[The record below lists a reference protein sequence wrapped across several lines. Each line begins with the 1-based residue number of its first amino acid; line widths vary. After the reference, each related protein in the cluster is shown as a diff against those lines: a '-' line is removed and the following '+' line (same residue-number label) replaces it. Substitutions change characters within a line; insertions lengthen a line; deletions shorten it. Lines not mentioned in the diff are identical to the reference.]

1 MNANMRGLLIFIGII
16 AVSILLC
23 GWFPSTFLP
32 SQGWAFAL
40 PVIQVPGEVYYEG
53 WPSENFVWTNTLTGT
68 LIADVLVLLFAAA
81 AWNVSR
87 GWRKEVPGKFQGLV
101 ESLVGFLYGQTKSM
115 AGTADIVKKQ
125 LFPLVA
131 SIFLFLL
138 MANWLE
144 LIPGV
149 DSIGLMHCAK
159 PGMSGYGRVDSR
171 LDVREG
177 LFGGYA
183 VTDLHQ
189 YEMCEAYLLGET
201 VPPAGTLEELEEGRH
216 TVEERIEALEAEAE
230 HDEHELHVLERQ
242 MIAYEYR
249 IEALHELETVEAEAF
264 AAEIVDEVQTK
275 VADGEELTAEEQEVW
290 DWIQAEQLAQ
300 TRAVYPGAMYALT
313 DEQIAEG
320 RIQPYGFIVTPFIRA
335 AATDMNLT
343 FGLALISVVAM
354 QYFGVAALG
363 PGYFQKFVNI
373 NALGNAGKRPMGLM
387 DFGVGLFEIVSEIS
401 KVISLAFRLF
411 GNIFAGQLLLFII
424 GFLVATLLPV
434 AVYGLEFIVGAI
446 QAYVFA
452 VLTLVFS
459 AQAMVS
465 HAHHDE
471 DEGHH

>member
-1 MNANMRGLLIFIGII
+1 MSANMRGLLIFVIII

-32 SQGWAFAL
+32 SRGWAFAL
-40 PVIQVPGEVYYEG
+40 PVIQVPGEVYWEG
-53 WPSENFVWTNTLTGT
+53 WPHPDFVWTNTLTG
-68 LIADVLVLLFAAA
+68 LVIADVLVLLFAGY
-81 AWNVSR
+81 AWQKSK
-87 GWRKEVPGKFQGLV
+87 GWRNEVPGRFQGIV
-101 ESLVGFLYGQTKSM
+101 ESLIGFLYGQAKSM
-115 AGTADIVKKQ
+115 AGTSDIVKKQ
-125 LFPLVA
+125 LFPLIA
-131 SIFLFLL
+131 SIFLLL
-138 MANWLE
+138 LFANWLE

-159 PGMSGYGRVDSR
+159 PGMNGYGRVDNR
-171 LDVREG
+171 LDVDQT

-183 VTDLHQ
+183 VTNEHQFEVCELYLEGHTAPGADLTT
-189 YEMCEAYLLGET
+189 EEAIDAEIAVLR
-201 VPPAGTLEELEEGRH
+201 EEIAEADEAHAHELQFE
-216 TVEERIEALEAEAE
+216 VAALEM
-230 HDEHELHVLERQ
+230 RK
-242 MIAYEYR
+242 
-249 IEALHELETVEAEAF
+249 EALHEAAALEGQTVDAAALEAIEAKV
-264 AAEIVDEVQTK
+264 AAEEP
-275 VADGEELTAEEQEVW
+275 LTEEEQETLTL
-290 DWIQAEQLAQ
+290 AEEIQLAE
-300 TRAVYPGAMYALT
+300 TRAIYPGALYALS
-313 DEQIAEG
+313 DEQLAEG

-363 PGYFQKFVNI
+363 PAYFQKFVNI

-387 DFGVGLFEIVSEIS
+387 DFGVGLFEIISEIS
-401 KVISLAFRLF
+401 KIISLAFRLF

-465 HAHHDE
+465 HAHGDE
-471 DEGHH
+471 EHH

>member
-1 MNANMRGLLIFIGII
+1 MSANMRGLLIFAIII

-32 SQGWAFAL
+32 SRGWAFAL
-40 PVIQVPGEVYYEG
+40 PVIQVPGEVYWEG
-53 WPSENFVWTNTLTGT
+53 WPSPDFVWTNTLTGI
-68 LIADVLVLLFAAA
+68 LIADVLVLLFAGY
-81 AWNVSR
+81 AWQKSK
-87 GWRKEVPGKFQGLV
+87 GWRNEVPGRFQGIV
-101 ESLVGFLYGQTKSM
+101 ESLIGFLYGQAKSM
-115 AGTADIVKKQ
+115 AGTSDIVKKQ
-125 LFPLVA
+125 LFPLIA
-131 SIFLFLL
+131 SIFLLL
-138 MANWLE
+138 LFANWLE

-159 PGMSGYGRVDSR
+159 PGMSGYGRVDNR
-171 LDVREG
+171 LDVDRT

-189 YEMCEAYLLGET
+189 YEMCEVYLLNEPVPSADLT
-201 VPPAGTLEELEEGRH
+201 VEQLEEELH
-216 TVEERIEALEAEAE
+216 HIEDEIHALEAEGVDHSSE
-230 HDEHELHVLERQ
+230 EFLRLERQ
-242 MIAYEYR
+242 AIAYEYR
-249 IEALHELETVEAEAF
+249 IEAIHEMEALEGQTVDAAALEAIEAKV
-264 AAEIVDEVQTK
+264 AAEEP
-275 VADGEELTAEEQEVW
+275 LTAEEQETLTL
-290 DWIQAEQLAQ
+290 AEEIQLAE
-300 TRAVYPGAMYALT
+300 TRAIYPGALYALT
-313 DEQIAEG
+313 DEQLAEG
-320 RIQPYGFIVTPFIRA
+320 RIQPYGFIVTPFVRA

-363 PGYFQKFVNI
+363 PAYFQKFVNI

-387 DFGVGLFEIVSEIS
+387 DFGVGLFEIISEIS
-401 KVISLAFRLF
+401 KIISLAFRLF

-465 HAHHDE
+465 HAHGDE
-471 DEGHH
+471 EHH

>member
-1 MNANMRGLLIFIGII
+1 
-16 AVSILLC
+16 
-23 GWFPSTFLP
+23 
-32 SQGWAFAL
+32 
-40 PVIQVPGEVYYEG
+40 
-53 WPSENFVWTNTLTGT
+53 
-68 LIADVLVLLFAAA
+68 
-81 AWNVSR
+81 
-87 GWRKEVPGKFQGLV
+87 
-101 ESLVGFLYGQTKSM
+101 M

-131 SIFLFLL
+131 SIFLLLL

-159 PGMSGYGRVDSR
+159 PGMSGYGRVNQR
-171 LDVREG
+171 LDVDQT
-177 LFGGYA
+177 LFGGYL
-183 VTDLHQ
+183 VEDKHQ
-189 YEMCEAYLLGET
+189 FEICEVYLLGES
-201 VPPAGTLEELEEGRH
+201 VPSPDLNREELEAGLLIA
-216 TVEERIEALEAEAE
+216 EEELHDLEAADGDNTDEIYKLERQVVAYDFRIEAIEELEALEGRE
-230 HDEHELHVLERQ
+230 VDE
-242 MIAYEYR
+242 
-249 IEALHELETVEAEAF
+249 EALAEAQ
-264 AAEIVDEVQTK
+264 AKVDL
-275 VADGEELTAEEQEVW
+275 GEELTAEEQEVL
-290 DWIQAEQLAQ
+290 DLAAEWQLAE
-300 TRAVYPGAMYALT
+300 TRQVYPGAIYALT
-313 DEQIAEG
+313 DEQLEEG
-320 RIQPYGFIVTPFIRA
+320 KVEPYAFIVTPFIRA

-354 QYFGVAALG
+354 QYFGVMALG
-363 PGYFQKFVNI
+363 PAYFQKFVNI

-465 HAHHDE
+465 HAHDDE
-471 DEGHH
+471 DGHH

>member
-32 SQGWAFAL
+32 GQGWAFAL

-53 WPSENFVWTNTLTGT
+53 WPSESFVWTNTLTGT
-68 LIADVLVLLFAAA
+68 LLADALVLLFAAA

-87 GWRKEVPGKFQGLV
+87 GWRKEVPGKFQAIV

-159 PGMSGYGRVDSR
+159 PGMSGYGRVDNR
-171 LDVREG
+171 LDVDQT

-183 VTDLHQ
+183 VTTEHQFEVCELYLEGHSAPGTAEMTAEEIQAEIAALEAEMAEVDEATAHELQFEVAALHLRA
-189 YEMCEAYLLGET
+189 EA
-201 VPPAGTLEELEEGRH
+201 LEER
-216 TVEERIEALEAEAE
+216 EALEAHPINE
-230 HDEHELHVLERQ
+230 
-242 MIAYEYR
+242 
-249 IEALHELETVEAEAF
+249 EAL
-264 AAEIVDEVQTK
+264 AAAQAKVD
-275 VADGEELTAEEQEVW
+275 AGEELTAEEQEVI
-290 DWIQAEQLAQ
+290 DLAAEHQLAE
-300 TRAVYPGAMYALT
+300 TRAVYPGALYALT
-313 DEQIAEG
+313 DEQLEEG

-363 PGYFQKFVNI
+363 PAYFQKFVNI
-373 NALGNAGKRPMGLM
+373 NALGNANKRPMGLM

-401 KVISLAFRLF
+401 KIISLAFRLF

-434 AVYGLEFIVGAI
+434 AVYLLEFIVGAI

>member
-1 MNANMRGLLIFIGII
+1 MSANMRGLLIFAAII

-40 PVIQVPGEVYYEG
+40 PVIQVPGEVYWEG
-53 WPSENFVWTNTLTGT
+53 WPHPDFVWTNTLMG
-68 LIADVLVLLFAAA
+68 LVIADVLVLLFAGY
-81 AWNVSR
+81 AWQKSK
-87 GWRKEVPGKFQGLV
+87 GWRNEVPGRFQGIV
-101 ESLVGFLYGQTKSM
+101 ESLIGFLYGQAKSM
-115 AGTADIVKKQ
+115 AGTSDIVKKQ
-125 LFPLVA
+125 LFPLIA
-131 SIFLFLL
+131 SIFLLL
-138 MANWLE
+138 LFANWLE

-159 PGMSGYGRVDSR
+159 PGMSGYGRVDNR
-171 LDVREG
+171 LDVDQT
-177 LFGGYA
+177 LFGGYPVTTEHQFEVCELYLEGHTAPGADLTTEEEIDAAIAALTTEMAEADEARAHEIQLEIAALTMRKEA
-183 VTDLHQ
+183 V
-189 YEMCEAYLLGET
+189 EENEAAED
-201 VPPAGTLEELEEGRH
+201 ARH
-216 TVEERIEALEAEAE
+216 TIASLEAKDAENGEEALSE
-230 HDEHELHVLERQ
+230 
-242 MIAYEYR
+242 
-249 IEALHELETVEAEAF
+249 
-264 AAEIVDEVQTK
+264 
-275 VADGEELTAEEQEVW
+275 EEQAEL
-290 DWIQAEQLAQ
+290 IAAQAELQLAE
-300 TRAVYPGAMYALT
+300 TRAIYPGALYALS
-313 DEQIAEG
+313 DEQLAEG

-363 PGYFQKFVNI
+363 PAYFQKFVNI

-387 DFGVGLFEIVSEIS
+387 DFGVGLFEIISEIS
-401 KVISLAFRLF
+401 KIISLAFRLF

-465 HAHHDE
+465 HAHGDE
-471 DEGHH
+471 EHH